1 MDSHLEL
8 ESLTVLHNTKGNSD
22 KVYIVELVRHV
33 DNTSR
38 SSSGLDTFSVLVSW
52 GRRTAPRLSTQIRV
66 DNEPEWVAKEE
77 FAKVTRAKKK
87 ANYKDVGYDWST
99 ATPGV
104 AIPSYNRV
112 TPHTNSFVTPNR
124 SSSIVATR
132 VTKAIS
138 VPSENSLT
146 RGMQ

>member
-1 MDSHLEL
+1 MDSQLEL
-8 ESLTVLHNTKGNSD
+8 EELIILHNTTGNSD

-33 DNTSR
+33 NNNIRPSI
-38 SSSGLDTFSVLVSW
+38 DTFSVLVSW

-66 DNEPEWVAKEE
+66 DNEPEWVAREE
-77 FAKVTRAKKK
+77 FSKVIRSKKK
-87 ANYKDVGYDWST
+87 ANYVDVGYDWST

-104 AIPSYNRV
+104 AIPAYNRV
-112 TPHTNSFVTPNR
+112 DPQMPSAYSPNR

-132 VTKAIS
+132 VSKPIS
-138 VPSENSLT
+138 LPSENSLT